1 MRVLRVTEFGVN
13 EMTFNEMCFI
23 SILVVNAFLVAF
35 IGFHYIC
42 LFVHWLANRIAERIF
57 EP

>member
-1 MRVLRVTEFGVN
+1 VTDFGVN